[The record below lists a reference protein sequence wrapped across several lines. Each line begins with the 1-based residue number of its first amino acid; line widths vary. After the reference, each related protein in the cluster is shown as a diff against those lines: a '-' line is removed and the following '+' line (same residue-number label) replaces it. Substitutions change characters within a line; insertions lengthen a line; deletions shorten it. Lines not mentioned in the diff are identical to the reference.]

1 MFYSHLMNQKFDL
14 KRTAGTDEYDMPKIE
29 EDLKEIPCRI
39 TYKNKLIISSTGEQ
53 RTSEG
58 NIITD
63 KEVKLNDLIHLNG
76 TDYKVIA
83 ANPLYDF
90 DNQLQGYQAYF

>member
-1 MFYSHLMNQKFDL
+1 MFYSHLYTQKFDL
-14 KRTAGTDEYDMPKIE
+14 KRTDGTDEYSMPKVIE
-29 EDLKEIPCRI
+29 EEKNILCSI
-39 TYKNKLIISSTGEQ
+39 TYKNKLIIASNGEQ

-58 NIITD
+58 NILTD
-63 KEVKLNDLIHLNG
+63 REVKVGDLIHLNG

-90 DNQLQGYQAYF
+90 DNNLQGYQAYF